1 VSKYILACSHMMA
14 CWILAGAPVLR
25 TMCRLLAD
33 LRMACVCAI

>member
-1 VSKYILACSHMMA
+1 MSKYILACSHMM
-14 CWILAGAPVLR
+14 AGAPVLR